1 MADTVTG
8 PTILQENDARVVIKI
23 VNQSDGTGGTTVYGD
38 VSAMAKKGEGKYALQ
53 LVLQRI
59 WFSCQ
64 GGDGGDSYARLDE
77 EDSDGDI
84 PVIGLT
90 GTGYWDFREFGGMK
104 TDKSSNSNQSDVNF
118 VVPGTAD
125 AANMYTVVAEFKKLY
140 SDQEVEHG

>member
-8 PTILQENDARVVIKI
+8 PTILQQNDARVTIKI
-23 VNQSDGTGGTTVYGD
+23 VNQSDGTGATTVFGD
-38 VSAMAKKGEGKYALQ
+38 VSAMAARADGTAVAHLGL
-53 LVLQRI
+53 LRI

-77 EDSDGDI
+77 EDDDGDI

-90 GTGYWDFREFGGMK
+90 GTGYWDFREFGGIPA
-104 TDKSSNSNQSDVNF
+104 DKSSNTNESDVNL

-125 AANMYTVVAEFKKLY
+125 AANMYTIVAEFQKIY
-140 SDQEVEHG
+140 